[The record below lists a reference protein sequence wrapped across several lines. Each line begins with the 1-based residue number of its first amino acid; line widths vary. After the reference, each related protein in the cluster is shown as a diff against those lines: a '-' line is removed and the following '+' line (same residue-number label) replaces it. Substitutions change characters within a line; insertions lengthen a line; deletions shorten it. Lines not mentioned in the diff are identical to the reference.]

1 MNKGKTLKGEDIHS
15 LQNTPYSK
23 TKMTNVFQ
31 RKSLH
36 WHMINSVATSIYV
49 SKIKLFLLRDPI

>member
-15 LQNTPYSK
+15 LQNTPYSE

-36 WHMINSVATSIYV
+36 WHMINSS
-49 SKIKLFLLRDPI
+49 P